1 MFVLGLR
8 YVVLSGPEWCA
19 AFPVGDRQEG
29 YVAHPRLIHKRAC
42 KKSKL

>member
-1 MFVLGLR
+1 M
-8 YVVLSGPEWCA
+8 VLSGAEWCV

-29 YVAHPRLIHKRAC
+29 CVAHPRLIHEGAC